1 MQLKNYLILAFA
13 ALIFACESNTNIDE
27 DIDIDPNNLLL
38 GNWVE
43 PFYENETTTYNRSSA
58 LPDEGYGITFQ
69 KNGEF
74 IERTS
79 GWCGT
84 PPLSYFNVNGS
95 YTKQDNLINIST
107 QSYSTSFGWRIIEV
121 TETKLVVKRE
131 LTEQEKD
138 HRALMDLFNE
148 ISNIAYGETC
158 SNSNNWTFAAYGAK
172 ACGGSQGY
180 LPYSKNIDEASFLE
194 KIETYTEAEKAYNIK
209 WSIVSDC
216 SIISTPKSVACNN
229 GYPTLIY

>member
-1 MQLKNYLILAFA
+1 MYLKNYLILMLAT
-13 ALIFACESNTNIDE
+13 LILSCESNSSFNETVE
-27 DIDIDPNNLLL
+27 IDPNNLLL
-38 GNWVE
+38 GSWVE
-43 PFYENETTTYNRSSA
+43 PVYDNETTTFKRSNA
-58 LPDEGYGITFQ
+58 LPEEGYGITFNT
-69 KNGEF
+69 NGVF

-95 YTKQDNLINIST
+95 YTKQDNLINVYT
-107 QSYSTSFGWRIIEV
+107 QSFPSSFGWRIIEI

-138 HRALMDLFNE
+138 HRALIDLFNE
-148 ISNIAYGETC
+148 ISNIAYSETC
-158 SNSNNWTFAAYGAK
+158 TNSSDWTFVAFGAK
-172 ACGGSQGY
+172 ACGGPQGY
-180 LPYSKNIDEASFLE
+180 IPYSKNINVASFLQ
-194 KIETYTEAEKAYNIK
+194 KIETYTQAEKAFNIK

-216 SIISTPKSVACNN
+216 SLISTPKNVICNN